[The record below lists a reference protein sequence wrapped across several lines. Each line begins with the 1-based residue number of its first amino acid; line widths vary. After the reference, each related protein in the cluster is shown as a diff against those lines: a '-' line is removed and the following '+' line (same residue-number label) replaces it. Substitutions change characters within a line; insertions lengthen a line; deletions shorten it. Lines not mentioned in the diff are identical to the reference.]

1 MNNRVEIFVA
11 IVDRVGKPGFQA
23 GAASAVHD
31 QFNTDKKGFSLVV
44 QGAQTSTAVASVL
57 SVTQMTAGAVPFIN
71 IVTNSLAGT
80 VTFLKIIAEYNSNE
94 ALKIGDYVSL
104 VGNVAGVVAGFALLL
119 GAPLTA
125 GIFTAVSLGASL
137 IGTYNSELANKI
149 KKTAIDPLFKALKNN
164 DVTRE
169 PSPPLIAPN
178 LTVANPKSI
187 TAHFGGL
194 ITVITW
200 NPTNHDIKLDTR
212 LLEHFKINS
221 STQPVIFS
229 GGNLANPPSAPQPPG
244 GATLTI
250 GIESLNGQPPAGPM
264 PSITVGVGG
273 GQDQYACCTA
283 PQQDKY
289 R

>member
-11 IVDRVGKPGFQA
+11 MVDRVGKPGFQA

-57 SVTQMTAGAVPFIN
+57 SVTLMTAGAVPFIN
-71 IVTNSLAGT
+71 IATNTLAGT
-80 VTFLKIIAEYNSNE
+80 VTFLKIVAEYNSKKE
-94 ALKIGDYVSL
+94 LQIGDYVSL

-119 GAPLTA
+119 GSPLTA
-125 GIFTAVSLGASL
+125 GFFTAVSLGASL
-137 IGTYNSELANKI
+137 IGTYNSELAKKI
-149 KKTAIDPLFKALKNN
+149 QKTAIDPIFNALKNN

-169 PSPPLIAPN
+169 PTSPLIAPN
-178 LTVANPKSI
+178 LTITNPKSI

-212 LLEHFKINS
+212 LLEHFKANS
-221 STQPVIFS
+221 STQPVILG
-229 GGNLANPPSAPQPPG
+229 GGNLATPPSVPQPPG
-244 GATLTI
+244 GATVTI
-250 GIESLNGQPPAGPM
+250 GIESLNGQIPTGPK

-273 GQDQYACCTA
+273 GQDQYACCIA

>member
-1 MNNRVEIFVA
+1 MSNRVEIFVS

-31 QFNTDKKGFSLVV
+31 QFNTDKKGFSLIV

-80 VTFLKIIAEYNSNE
+80 VTFLKIVAEYRDNQKLNY
-94 ALKIGDYVSL
+94 GDVVSL

-119 GAPLTA
+119 GGPLTA
-125 GIFTAVSLGASL
+125 GSFTAVSLAASL
-137 IGTYNSELANKI
+137 IGTYNSELARRI
-149 KKTAIDPLFKALKNN
+149 QKTATDAIINALKTH
-164 DVTRE
+164 DVTQE
-169 PSPPLIAPN
+169 PSTPLIAPN
-178 LTVANPKSI
+178 LTVTDPASI
-187 TAHFGGL
+187 ASHFGGL

-200 NPTNHDIKLDTR
+200 NPTTHDIKLDTR
-212 LLEHFKINS
+212 ILEGFKTNA
-221 STQPVIFS
+221 STQPIPH
-229 GGNLANPPSAPQPPG
+229 GGNNLPVTPPAPEHSG

-250 GIESLNGQPPAGPM
+250 GIESLTGQPPAGPT
-264 PSITVGVGG
+264 PSITVGFGA
-273 GQDQYACCTA
+273 GQDKYACCNA